1 MSEADQAVQTAR
13 VEEAIVFADTHIPEF
28 PRQWPAMHALANE
41 IGYSNDEINA
51 IDDGRSLIV
60 LSLAN
65 HTARLMKAG
74 IMDRFG
80 NIVNVPQLETT
91 PVDPRLAA
99 PDPQRTL
106 GGTGARSTRGSA
118 TIEQQLA
125 EMANMS
131 DEEFNEARP

>member
-1 MSEADQAVQTAR
+1 
-13 VEEAIVFADTHIPEF
+13 
-28 PRQWPAMHALANE
+28 MHALANE

-65 HTARLMKAG
+65 HAARLIKAG
-74 IMDRFG
+74 IMDGYG
-80 NIVNVPQLETT
+80 NIVNVPQLQTT

-118 TIEQQLA
+118 TIEQQLSD
-125 EMANMS
+125 MANMS
-131 DEEFNEARP
+131 DEEFNKLPPEVIEAVLKAA